1 MVLLVLQALLD
12 HLVLLVIEE
21 CLVFQVQQVLL
32 VEEDQLDP
40 REKEVLLVHQAK
52 RGLQDHLGHKVLQVQ
67 LVPEV
72 KGERRDLLVKMDH
85 LELEDLVT
93 RVPLELLDLLVH
105 LALQV
110 YQDHLVKVDLLETL
124 EKGVKEVQ
132 MGHQD

>member
-1 MVLLVLQALLD
+1 MSRFLYKCFRLLFLM
-12 HLVLLVIEE
+12 
-21 CLVFQVQQVLL
+21 F
-32 VEEDQLDP
+32 
-40 REKEVLLVHQAK
+40 KFS
-52 RGLQDHLGHKVLQVQ
+52 
-67 LVPEV
+67 
-72 KGERRDLLVKMDH
+72 RDLLVKMDH